1 MFVSFKIFLSKFNWP
16 ENLKLVWKVR
26 YIQDKKKNVIIYG
39 ITFPYMQVFHIQ
51 LILQKNNTENADT
64 MIDINYKS

>member
-1 MFVSFKIFLSKFNWP
+1 MARKSETCMEGKIYSR
-16 ENLKLVWKVR
+16 LKKS
-26 YIQDKKKNVIIYG
+26 VIIYG

-64 MIDINYKS
+64 MIDIYYKS

>member
-1 MFVSFKIFLSKFNWP
+1 MEGKIYSR
-16 ENLKLVWKVR
+16 LKKS
-26 YIQDKKKNVIIYG
+26 VIIYG

-64 MIDINYKS
+64 MIDIYYKS